1 MKNFLKPLVVT
12 IGLGL
17 TTSTLAHH
25 STAMY
30 DYGKTETL
38 VGTVRVFNW
47 GNPHTFIQLLVPGAH
62 GQNKE
67 WAIEGGTPASM
78 SAMGWSRKTLKP
90 GDKVTVVIAPLR
102 DGGPGGTVKSVTLPD
117 GKVLNGM
124 AVVLSGGGKD
134 GPPPGPQLP
143 SLERATP
150 K

>member
-1 MKNFLKPLVVT
+1 MKSVLKPLVVFA
-12 IGLGL
+12 GLGL
-17 TTSTLAHH
+17 LAPVYAHH

-30 DYGKTETL
+30 DYSKTKTL
-38 VGTVRVFNW
+38 VGTVRAFQW
-47 GNPHTFIQLLVPGAH
+47 GNPHTFIQLLVRDGN

-67 WAIEGGTPASM
+67 WAIEGGTPASL
-78 SAMGWSRKTLKP
+78 SGMGWTKQTLKA
-90 GDKVTVVIAPLR
+90 GDRVSVTIAPLR

-124 AVVLSGGGKD
+124 AAVFSKGSKD